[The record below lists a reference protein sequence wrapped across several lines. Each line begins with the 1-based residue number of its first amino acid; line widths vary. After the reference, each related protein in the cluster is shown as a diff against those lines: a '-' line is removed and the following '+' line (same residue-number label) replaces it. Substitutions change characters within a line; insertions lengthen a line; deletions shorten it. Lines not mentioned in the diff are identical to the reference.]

1 MDQLIVTA
9 TANGLNYLP
18 EYVADVGGLF
28 AAAGLEVTA
37 TARDPWTGV
46 LDDLESGAADVA
58 LGGLWVPGMYAG
70 MDRRVTVVGQ
80 LNHRF
85 PMTIVARDA
94 TGPVGLDWLA
104 GKVALAPGAGG
115 SAPYEFTAGLIR
127 EAGLDPAATRWVR
140 DLSTAMMIELYRGG
154 LGDAIVLDLLSA
166 SELVAAGHGT
176 IVFSHLAEG
185 GVMPNSVYYV
195 RTDRVDEIADK
206 VERFVGAVE
215 QGMRKITSGD
225 ADAEISA
232 VLAARWPEK
241 DAALLRSAV
250 EQMAEGGV
258 WDTTEIDA
266 AASDR
271 WMRILVD
278 GGLIGRAP
286 TLDELTGGHAVRTVG
301 AAS

>member
-1 MDQLIVTA
+1 MDQLTVTA

-70 MDRRVTVVGQ
+70 TDREVTVVGQ
-80 LNHRF
+80 LNHAF

-94 TGPVGLDWLA
+94 VGPVGLDWLA

-176 IVFSHLAEG
+176 IVFSHLDQG

-195 RTDRVDEIADK
+195 RTDRVDELADK

-215 QGMRKITSGD
+215 QGMQKITSGD
-225 ADAEISA
+225 ADSEIA
-232 VLAARWPEK
+232 TVLAARWPEK
-241 DAALLRSAV
+241 DPALLRSAV
-250 EQMAEGGV
+250 DQMAAGGV
-258 WDTTEIDA
+258 WDTTVIDPE
-266 AASDR
+266 ASDR

-278 GGLIGRAP
+278 GGLVTRAP
-286 TLDELTGGHAVRTVG
+286 SLAELTGGHAVG